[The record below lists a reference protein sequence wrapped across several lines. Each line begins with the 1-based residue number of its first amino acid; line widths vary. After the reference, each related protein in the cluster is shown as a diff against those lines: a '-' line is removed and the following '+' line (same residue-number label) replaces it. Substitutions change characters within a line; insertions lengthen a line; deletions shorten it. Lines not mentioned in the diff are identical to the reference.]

1 MRFLGMILLLGLLA
15 GYGPELLAAGDA
27 EANTLVAEAVEESK
41 AGDYRDAAKLYEEA
55 SLMADDTQLKFNA
68 LRNAADAYGKAGLLA
83 KEFET
88 LETMLNRYSSKCDF
102 VKVTDRE
109 FEIANAYDKGHR
121 DPAYWALRWIPWL
134 TEPDRSTEFYQKALE
149 RAPFAKAA
157 PAARLALAFRLDD
170 QLKPDEAIN
179 QLRTLIKDYPTAPER
194 KYAYLAL
201 GEMLFQRS
209 RRGDG
214 DGKYNR
220 EALATFREFKNLY
233 PDAPENDFVDKCI
246 LKSKDVQAE
255 RLLNIAKFYK
265 RTGRT
270 ETAER
275 YLNTVMQYY
284 PDSQSADD
292 SERMLVTLDKTYTP
306 DGYRPEVVPR
316 EQIYIKQRLPEEAS
330 ALLIAPE
337 DSNRKHLQP
346 VYDIK
351 NKDAEE
357 VKKADQK

>member
-1 MRFLGMILLLGLLA
+1 MRGLWMILLAVMATVLP
-15 GYGPELLAAGDA
+15 PELRAAGDA
-27 EANTLVAEAVEESK
+27 EANALVAEALAESK
-41 AGDYRDAAKLYEEA
+41 AADYRDAAKLYEEA
-55 SLMADDTQLKFNA
+55 ALMADTSQLKFNA
-68 LRNAADAYGKAGLLA
+68 LQSAADAYGKAGLLA

-88 LETMLNRYSSKCDF
+88 LETMLDRYSSKCDF

-134 TEPDRSTEFYQKALE
+134 TEPDRTAEFYQKALE

-170 QLKPDEAIN
+170 SLKPDEAIN
-179 QLRTLIKDYPTAPER
+179 QLRALIKDYPTAPER
-194 KYAYLAL
+194 KYGYLAL

-214 DGKYNR
+214 DGRYNR

-265 RTGRT
+265 RTDRP

-284 PDSQSADD
+284 PDSKSAED
-292 SERMLVTLDKTYTP
+292 SERLLVAMDKKYIP
-306 DGYRPEVVPR
+306 DGYRPEVIPR
-316 EQIYIKQRLPEEAS
+316 EQIYLKQQLPEEAS

-337 DSNRKHLQP
+337 DSDRKYLLP

-351 NKDAEE
+351 NKSAED